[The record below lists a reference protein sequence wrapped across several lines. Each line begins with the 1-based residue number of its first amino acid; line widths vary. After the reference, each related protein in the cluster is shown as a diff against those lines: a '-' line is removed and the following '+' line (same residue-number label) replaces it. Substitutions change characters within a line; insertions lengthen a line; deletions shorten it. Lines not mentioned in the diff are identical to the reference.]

1 MPIKWSRLCKSM
13 TNSQRK
19 ETPNNKFSFGAACSR
34 RLFGCQRRP
43 KKKKKNYSNRQLCVE
58 CRAHP
63 AAGIPLVGGAPH
75 NTRSQRGQICLSW
88 YAKHHRRHFIVII
101 IIAVPTITWSFI
113 HSLHSTRN
121 SQLIR
126 LSKKSQINS
135 ILFFFISSPPGGT
148 CVTHQMQ
155 IGSATG
161 NKNVKS
167 TLWLPKK
174 AHRHGRSL
182 QISDLIAQQQ
192 PPIPPPPSPK
202 NDKSFPDPFPSTKYS
217 HFSFI
222 EKLWKFPF

>member
-1 MPIKWSRLCKSM
+1 M
-13 TNSQRK
+13 
-19 ETPNNKFSFGAACSR
+19 
-34 RLFGCQRRP
+34 
-43 KKKKKNYSNRQLCVE
+43 E

-135 ILFFFISSPPGGT
+135 IFFLYQVPPVGLAWHIKCKSGQRQ
-148 CVTHQMQ
+148 VTKMLNRLCD
-155 IGSATG
+155 S
-161 NKNVKS
+161 
-167 TLWLPKK
+167 PKK
-174 AHRHGRSL
+174 LIVMGGRYKYLTLSHNNNHRSHPLPVSKTTNRFRIHFHRQNIHIFHLLKNYANFHSNCQRDKL
-182 QISDLIAQQQ
+182 NEHSNSMNQRIQHFDSIRDNRWRVWN
-192 PPIPPPPSPK
+192 PSRNLSFGAER
-202 NDKSFPDPFPSTKYS
+202 ND
-217 HFSFI
+217 
-222 EKLWKFPF
+222 E

>member
-1 MPIKWSRLCKSM
+1 MSHFNASVGPKSHLHIKSRRWDSFDMPIKWSRLCKSM

-135 ILFFFISSPPGGT
+135 ILFFYIKSPRWDLRDT
-148 CVTHQMQ
+148 SNANRV
-155 IGSATG
+155 
-161 NKNVKS
+161 
-167 TLWLPKK
+167 
-174 AHRHGRSL
+174 
-182 QISDLIAQQQ
+182 SDR
-192 PPIPPPPSPK
+192 
-202 NDKSFPDPFPSTKYS
+202 
-217 HFSFI
+217 
-222 EKLWKFPF
+222 